1 MSQSYKRVW
10 LVRLAYMMPL
20 LSAVILLIL
29 AATPC
34 FFFQSRGEAFESM
47 SLLGVMT
54 NTYENCKGFL
64 DGTANGS
71 TSALYFSYV
80 MTAILFVTVAVMALY
95 AVFVLFTALL
105 LPFAWTP
112 NAPGHPTVN
121 KLKRAY
127 RMLVPNRGCYV
138 VCNLLPLLPSCFPY
152 FLELF
157 YNKLL
162 GDPATLHYLFLPNPI
177 ITAVLC
183 ALSVTLF
190 LATLTAQRENRMDL
204 FRVYK
209 LSA

>member
-1 MSQSYKRVW
+1 MSHPHSRVW
-10 LVRLAYMMPL
+10 AVRLAYLLPL
-20 LSAVILLIL
+20 LSAVALLIL

-47 SLLGVMT
+47 SLFGVMT

-64 DGTANGS
+64 DGTASGS

-80 MTAILFVTVAVMALY
+80 MSAILLVSLILMVLY
-95 AVFVLFTALL
+95 AVFILFTALL
-105 LPFAWTP
+105 FPFIWTP

-121 KLKRAY
+121 QLKRAY
-127 RMLVPNRGCYV
+127 RILVPNRGCYV
-138 VCNLLPLLPSCFPY
+138 VCNLLPILPSCFPY

-190 LATLTAQRENRMDL
+190 LTTLTAQRENRMDL
-204 FRVYK
+204 FRIYK
-209 LSA
+209 L